1 MEGQEAPLFYFL
13 KKEGVLIQLSRHQ
26 NIFQFIEGLAAARLM
41 EARDNVE
48 NSPYLVACALK
59 KMFRAPLSFM
69 TKLLMFILF

>member
-48 NSPYLVACALK
+48 NSLP
-59 KMFRAPLSFM
+59 
-69 TKLLMFILF
+69 IW

>member
-1 MEGQEAPLFYFL
+1 MKLYLWYFQPFPVEGQEAPLFYFL

-48 NSPYLVACALK
+48 NSLP
-59 KMFRAPLSFM
+59 
-69 TKLLMFILF
+69 IW